1 MYRIEKLLRLKK
13 LYQERSIGT
22 QFCEPFVHMQAHT
35 DVRAFALSTP
45 SDIQSLQV
53 MVDSCLLCEL
63 SKGVKKPTLG
73 MCASAP
79 KVAFISETPLVD
91 VKYPSMFLGRSG
103 EMLQKIVRDVLN
115 IKESEVSLLSLLKC
129 QPSPSMRL
137 NPLFF
142 NACRPY
148 ILKQIELLP
157 KETILV
163 PLGEVAYRYLSED
176 AGDFS
181 LYRGVKGSFL
191 GRALI
196 PTFSL
201 SYLLHNPSA
210 KKEAYRDFL
219 FIKSYL

>member
-1 MYRIEKLLRLKK
+1 MYRIEKLLQLKK
-13 LYQERSIGT
+13 LYQERASGMR
-22 QFCEPFVHMQAHT
+22 FCEPFAHIHS
-35 DVRAFALSTP
+35 RAGVLPTP
-45 SDIQSLQV
+45 SDISSLQA

-63 SKGVKKPTLG
+63 SKGANKPTLG

-91 VKYPSMFLGRSG
+91 AKYPSMFLGRSG
-103 EMLQKIVRDVLN
+103 EMLQKIVREVLK
-115 IKESEVSLLSLLKC
+115 IKENEISLLSLLKC
-129 QPSPSMRL
+129 PPSPSLEL

-157 KETILV
+157 RETILI
-163 PLGEVAYRYLSED
+163 PLGEVAYRYLSEE

-181 LYRGVKGSFL
+181 LCRGVERSFF
-191 GRALI
+191 GRTMI

-201 SYLLHNPSA
+201 SYLLRNPSA

-219 FIKSYL
+219 FIKSHL

>member
-1 MYRIEKLLRLKK
+1 M
-13 LYQERSIGT
+13 
-22 QFCEPFVHMQAHT
+22 HT
-35 DVRAFALSTP
+35 LALSAP
-45 SDIQSLQV
+45 SDSQSLQA

-63 SKGVKKPTLG
+63 SKGTGNPTIG

-79 KVAFISETPLVD
+79 KVAFISETPLID
-91 VKYPSMFLGRSG
+91 AKHPSMFLGRSG

-115 IKESEVSLLSLLKC
+115 IKEDEISLLSLLKC
-129 QPSPSMRL
+129 QPSPSLRL

-157 KETILV
+157 KETILI
-163 PLGEVAYRYLSED
+163 PLGETAYRYLSEEG
-176 AGDFS
+176 GDFS
-181 LYRGVKGSFL
+181 VHRGVKGSFL
-191 GRALI
+191 GRTLI

-201 SYLLHNPSA
+201 SYLLRNPSA

-219 FIKSYL
+219 FIKSCL